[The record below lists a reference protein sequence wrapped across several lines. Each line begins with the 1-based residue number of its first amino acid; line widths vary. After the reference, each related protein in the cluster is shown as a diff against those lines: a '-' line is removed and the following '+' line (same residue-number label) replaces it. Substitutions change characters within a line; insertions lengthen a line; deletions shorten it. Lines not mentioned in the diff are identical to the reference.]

1 MNLNITSNIS
11 VNCTNALREKASFV
25 RSADEQ
31 DLTEMQKWSIDII
44 RGKRSEHI
52 GTVDA
57 PSQREAYRLAI
68 EKFDI
73 PIERR
78 GRLFVVKLDDKQ

>member
-1 MNLNITSNIS
+1 
-11 VNCTNALREKASFV
+11 
-25 RSADEQ
+25 
-31 DLTEMQKWSIDII
+31 MQKWSIDII

>member
-1 MNLNITSNIS
+1 MT
-11 VNCTNALREKASFV
+11 R
-25 RSADEQ
+25 
-31 DLTEMQKWSIDII
+31 WSIDII
-44 RGKRSEHI
+44 RGKRSEHL
-52 GTVDA
+52 GTVEA

-78 GRLFVVKLDDKQ
+78 GRLFVVRLDDKQ